1 MSSKKTDL
9 LSVLEGNSESSEGLA
24 SSGSNGGDESNSEE
38 DEGRKPLCERKGTN
52 SYFGKAPN
60 KGEGSA
66 VENGQEVHDDDENEL
81 KACCPQYEVQE
92 TNKSARK

>member
-1 MSSKKTDL
+1 MISKKTDL

-38 DEGRKPLCERKGTN
+38 DEGRKPLCERKGSI

-66 VENGQEVHDDDENEL
+66 VENGQDVHDDDENEL
-81 KACCPQYEVQE
+81 KACCPQYIVQE
-92 TNKSARK
+92 TNKVARK

>member
-38 DEGRKPLCERKGTN
+38 DEGRKPLCEWKGTK
-52 SYFGKAPN
+52 SYFGKAPR
-60 KGEGSA
+60 G
-66 VENGQEVHDDDENEL
+66 VHSLLYFAYMCVRDL
-81 KACCPQYEVQE
+81 FIGGFFTLQKRV
-92 TNKSARK
+92 